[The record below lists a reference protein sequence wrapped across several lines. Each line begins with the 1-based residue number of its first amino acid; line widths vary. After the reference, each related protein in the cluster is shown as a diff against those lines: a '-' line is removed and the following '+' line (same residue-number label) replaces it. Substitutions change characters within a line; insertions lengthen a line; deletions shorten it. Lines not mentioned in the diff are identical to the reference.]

1 MRSGDSEVWKTLCD
15 EMVAI
20 NLDDLNSVES
30 IKESHIKV
38 TGIERGCVVLN
49 SQTDQSHTVKDSINK
64 VLDAVCQVLD
74 VEAKMQKFNVPS
86 LQVRGYIYY
95 PEKFTKGKVML
106 TYQK

>member
-15 EMVAI
+15 EMVTI

-38 TGIERGCVVLN
+38 TSIERGCVVL
-49 SQTDQSHTVKDSINK
+49 SVQTDQSHTVKDSINK
-64 VLDAVCQVLD
+64 LLDAVCQVLD

-106 TYQK
+106 KYQK